1 MRMGVVRTDLNRI
14 YLADVENTSQR
25 NFSSQPPGQSRY
37 FSRPTDAQLKPPLT
51 AGGAHLS
58 LLGTVAGATKVTNGP
73 SNVLRIRVAAAA
85 AFSVITITS
94 SAALANATVIT
105 DLNTQF
111 AAAGLTTL
119 VARLGN
125 SGTPLQVLIENT
137 DSSRSAYMEIDTTAN
152 GSNLNTA
159 LGFAAGGV
167 ILNAL
172 QAATVRAVVQP
183 SPTTIDVSL
192 ATIVALSATPAVAG
206 ATMTNLTTAQQTAIS
221 NAVADAVAPKLIE
234 TGYALLSFDRGII
247 SKLRSASFQ
256 PGGTRSGLPA
266 GLAVAVVANDGSTV
280 FTV

>member
-37 FSRPTDAQLKPPLT
+37 FSRPTDAQLNAALT